1 VRHLSNDPAFCYTSL
16 LMDFIA
22 VFLIALS
29 LSADCFAVSLCGS
42 VSMGAALDRAKS
54 LKVAA
59 YFGLFQFG
67 MIIAGNAA
75 GKRLIGVI
83 GSIDHWVAFG
93 LLAFIGGHMIKESFE
108 KEEECEIID
117 ISRGRTLVGLSIA
130 TSIDSL
136 AAGLTFAFIEVAIL
150 PASVLVGITA
160 FIVTLIGVW
169 AGRRVGDIVGKR
181 AELIGGLVLIGIG
194 IKVLVEGLNG

>member
-1 VRHLSNDPAFCYTSL
+1 MSNDPAFCYTSL

-59 YFGLFQFG
+59 YFGLFQTG
-67 MIIAGNAA
+67 MILAGWLA
-75 GKRLIGVI
+75 GTAVVDLIE
-83 GSIDHWVAFG
+83 SFDHWVAFG
-93 LLAFIGGHMIKESFE
+93 LLAYIGGHMIKESFE
-108 KEEECEIID
+108 KEEECELVD
-117 ISRGRTLVGLSIA
+117 ISRGKALIGLSVA

-136 AAGLTFAFIEVAIL
+136 AAGLTLSIQEVAIL
-150 PASVLVGITA
+150 PASLLVGITA
-160 FIVTLIGVW
+160 FTVTLIGVW